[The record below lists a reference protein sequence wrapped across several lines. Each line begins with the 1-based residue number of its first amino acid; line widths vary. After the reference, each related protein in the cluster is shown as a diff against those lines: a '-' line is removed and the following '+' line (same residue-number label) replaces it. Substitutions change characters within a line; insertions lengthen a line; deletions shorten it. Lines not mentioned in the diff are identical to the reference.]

1 MQSHILS
8 IILFTPLVGALLL
21 IFIPKEQKDAIRWI
35 ANLFSLGG
43 LLVSIPLVPWFWAQ
57 RFDPGFKFME
67 GAPNNWIPSIGA
79 GYVLGIDGISFL
91 LIMLTT
97 LLGWISILSSWT
109 AIENR
114 VKEYYIWFLIL
125 QTGMLGVFMALD
137 FFLFFMFWEAMLV
150 PMYLLI
156 GIWGGPRKLYA
167 AIKFFLYT
175 LFGSVLMLLSVLFLY
190 FYNYKQ
196 TGAYTFSIQALY
208 QTAPRIFHDPA
219 YGSTF
224 AILLFL
230 AFFLAF
236 AIKVPMFPFHTWL
249 PDAHVEAPTAGSVI
263 LAGVLLKMGTYG
275 FIRFALPFFPDVVM
289 HPKVR
294 FWMIFLS
301 IVGII
306 YGALVSLMQ
315 RDMKKLVAY
324 SSVSHLGFCTLGI
337 FALNPAGLSGSVLQ
351 QINHGISTGALFLIV
366 GILYER
372 RHTREISEYGGI
384 SNVMPL
390 YATIT
395 MIMFLSSMGLP
406 LLNGFVGE
414 FTILQGTFMENW
426 KWAAWAV
433 PGVILAAAYLLWLYQ
448 RVFFGT
454 VTNPKNEKLHDLTPR
469 EILTFAPLLIMA
481 FWIGLYPKPFF
492 PDLAT
497 AGQSVGAD
505 RPARLSRDHRTT
517 GQRGNSAHGPCGA
530 CSRGAVRIAAG
541 REGEEIS
548 AGHATIFHGHG
559 LFVVP
564 SHSLAYSFRAGHPA
578 DRPDDSEGMEVD
590 ERSDCVDRHPVFCS
604 RSVED
609 PICARGSIKI
619 RSRDS
624 ICVCAVPGARPLFYL
639 FLLPVSGWSRD
650 FNPDVGALSRDRA

>member
-1 MQSHILS
+1 MYNHILS
-8 IILFTPLVGALLL
+8 IILFTPLAGAILLL
-21 IFIPKEQKDAIRWI
+21 FVPSENKDATRWI
-35 ANLFSLGG
+35 ANIFALAGFVVSL
-43 LLVSIPLVPWFWAQ
+43 PLVPWFWAQ
-57 RFDPGFKFME
+57 RFEPGFKFIE
-67 GAPNNWIPSIGA
+67 GAPSNWIPTIGA
-79 GYVLGIDGISFL
+79 GYYLGIDGISFL

-109 AIENR
+109 AIEMR
-114 VKEYYIWFLIL
+114 VKEYYVWFLVL
-125 QTGMLGVFMALD
+125 QKGMRGVFMALD
-137 FFLFFMFWEAMLV
+137 FFLFFVFWEAMLV

-175 LFGSVLMLLSVLFLY
+175 LAGSVLMLLGILFLY
-190 FYNYKQ
+190 FHHHVV
-196 TGAYTFSIQALY
+196 TGIYTFSLEALY
-208 QTAPRIFHDPA
+208 QTAPRIYSD
-219 YGSTF
+219 YGPYAAT
-224 AILLFL
+224 LLFL
-230 AFFLAF
+230 SFFFAF

-275 FIRFALPFFPDVVM
+275 FIRFSLPFFPDVLT
-289 HPKVR
+289 HTKVR
-294 FWMIFLS
+294 SWMIALS
-301 IVGII
+301 IIGII

-315 RDMKKLVAY
+315 KDMKKLVAY

-384 SNVMPL
+384 SNVMPV

-426 KWAAWAV
+426 KWGAWAV
-433 PGVILAAAYLLWLYQ
+433 PGVVLAAAYLLWLYQ

-469 EILTFAPLLIMA
+469 EVATFVPLLIMA

-492 PDLAT
+492 RIIEQPVNNLVAT
-497 AGQSVGAD
+497 VNGATPKNETTASVAVGAAGANECAGCGSSAVTG
-505 RPARLSRDHRTT
+505 PA
-517 GQRGNSAHGPCGA
+517 
-530 CSRGAVRIAAG
+530 AAKT
-541 REGEEIS
+541 S
-548 AGHATIFHGHG
+548 TVPAMHAASQT
-559 LFVVP
+559 VP
-564 SHSLAYSFRAGHPA
+564 TASPA
-578 DRPDDSEGMEVD
+578 AKG
-590 ERSDCVDRHPVFCS
+590 
-604 RSVED
+604 
-609 PICARGSIKI
+609 
-619 RSRDS
+619 
-624 ICVCAVPGARPLFYL
+624 
-639 FLLPVSGWSRD
+639 
-650 FNPDVGALSRDRA
+650 

>member
-1 MQSHILS
+1 MQNHILS
-8 IILFTPLVGALLL
+8 IILFTPLVGALVLL
-21 IFIPKEQKDAIRWI
+21 FVPKENKEAVRWI
-35 ANLFSLGG
+35 ANFFALGG
-43 LLVSIPLVPWFWAQ
+43 FLISLPLVPMFWAQ
-57 RFDPGFKFME
+57 RFDATQHFKFIE
-67 GAPNNWIPSIGA
+67 GTPNNWIPSIGA
-79 GYVLGIDGISFL
+79 GYVIGIDGISFL

-114 VKEYYIWFLIL
+114 VKEYYVWFLIL

-137 FFLFFMFWEAMLV
+137 FFLFFVFWEAMLV

-175 LFGSVLMLLSVLFLY
+175 LAGSVLMLLGILFLY
-190 FYNYKQ
+190 FHHQ
-196 TGAYTFSIQALY
+196 HLTGIYTFSITALY
-208 QTAPRIFHDPA
+208 ETAPKIYSDPA
-219 YGSTF
+219 YGPTV
-224 AILLFL
+224 ATLLFF
-230 AFFLAF
+230 AFFFAF

-275 FIRFALPFFPDVVM
+275 FIRFSLPFFPDVLM
-289 HPKVR
+289 HTKVR
-294 FWMIFLS
+294 GWMITLS
-301 IVGII
+301 IIAII

-315 RDMKKLVAY
+315 KDMKKLVAY

-337 FALNPAGLSGSVLQ
+337 FALNSAGLSGSVLQ

-366 GILYER
+366 GIPYER

-384 SNVMPL
+384 SNVMPV

-426 KWAAWAV
+426 RWGAWAV
-433 PGVILAAAYLLWLYQ
+433 PGVVLAAAYLLWLYQ

-469 EILTFAPLLIMA
+469 EVLTFVPLLIMA

-492 PDLAT
+492 QILEQPVNQIVENVRGPQVGGPANAVVQPEAQPEAQPAFEPLAT
-497 AGQSVGAD
+497 ASVATTAAVINPPAAKQSTKGK
-505 RPARLSRDHRTT
+505 
-517 GQRGNSAHGPCGA
+517 N
-530 CSRGAVRIAAG
+530 
-541 REGEEIS
+541 
-548 AGHATIFHGHG
+548 
-559 LFVVP
+559 
-564 SHSLAYSFRAGHPA
+564 
-578 DRPDDSEGMEVD
+578 
-590 ERSDCVDRHPVFCS
+590 
-604 RSVED
+604 
-609 PICARGSIKI
+609 
-619 RSRDS
+619 
-624 ICVCAVPGARPLFYL
+624 
-639 FLLPVSGWSRD
+639 
-650 FNPDVGALSRDRA
+650 

>member
-1 MQSHILS
+1 MYNHILS
-8 IILFTPLVGALLL
+8 IILFTPLVGALILL
-21 IFIPKEQKDAIRWI
+21 FVPKENKDAIRWI
-35 ANLFSLGG
+35 ANIFALGG
-43 LLVSIPLVPWFWAQ
+43 FLVSLPLVAWFWAL
-57 RFDPGFKFME
+57 RFEPGFKFIE
-67 GAPNNWIPSIGA
+67 GVPNNWIPSIGA
-79 GYVLGIDGISFL
+79 GYVIGIDGISFL

-137 FFLFFMFWEAMLV
+137 FFLFFVFWEAMLV

-175 LFGSVLMLLSVLFLY
+175 LAGSVLMLLGILFLY
-190 FYNYKQ
+190 FHHHVL
-196 TGAYTFSIQALY
+196 TGVYTFSLTALY
-208 QTAPRIFHDPA
+208 ETAPKIYSDPA
-219 YGSTF
+219 YGPTI
-224 AILLFL
+224 ATLLFF
-230 AFFLAF
+230 AFFFAF

-275 FIRFALPFFPDVVM
+275 FIRFSLPFFPDVLT
-289 HPKVR
+289 HTKVR
-294 FWMIFLS
+294 GWMIALS
-301 IVGII
+301 IIAII

-315 RDMKKLVAY
+315 KDMKKLVAY

-337 FALNPAGLSGSVLQ
+337 FVLTPLGLSGSVLQ

-384 SNVMPL
+384 SNVMPV

-414 FTILQGTFMENW
+414 FTILQGTFMESW
-426 KWAAWAV
+426 RWGAWAV
-433 PGVILAAAYLLWLYQ
+433 PGVVLGAAYLLWLYQ

-469 EILTFAPLLIMA
+469 EVLTFAPLLVMA

-492 PDLAT
+492 QILEQPVNQIVANVRNPQAGGVMNAAIT
-497 AGQSVGAD
+497 AAPNRAQIAKVSLIA
-505 RPARLSRDHRTT
+505 PAK
-517 GQRGNSAHGPCGA
+517 GKN
-530 CSRGAVRIAAG
+530 
-541 REGEEIS
+541 
-548 AGHATIFHGHG
+548 
-559 LFVVP
+559 
-564 SHSLAYSFRAGHPA
+564 
-578 DRPDDSEGMEVD
+578 
-590 ERSDCVDRHPVFCS
+590 
-604 RSVED
+604 
-609 PICARGSIKI
+609 
-619 RSRDS
+619 
-624 ICVCAVPGARPLFYL
+624 
-639 FLLPVSGWSRD
+639 
-650 FNPDVGALSRDRA
+650 